1 MVSNCGTKAIHP
13 FAEAAKGETQANRV
27 STDERDGRESVREK
41 RTHPDVAVDD
51 EADAE

>member
-1 MVSNCGTKAIHP
+1 
-13 FAEAAKGETQANRV
+13 V
-27 STDERDGRESVREK
+27 STNDEMGERGREK